1 MQRHKDSRNW
11 ALKAKE
17 EKTSVLKNQ
26 SKGEKEILLSIRNRT
41 QDKKLAKFKAT
52 IMKDIYLYQQVKEEA
67 KVVLGK
73 RLYKD
78 HLNHKKSGQ
87 YDFTKY

>member
-26 SKGEKEILLSIRNRT
+26 SKGEKEIARRLAKLIPT
-41 QDKKLAKFKAT
+41 IIEYAYPGQLAKFKAT
-52 IMKDIYLYQQVKEEA
+52 IMKDI
-67 KVVLGK
+67 
-73 RLYKD
+73 
-78 HLNHKKSGQ
+78 
-87 YDFTKY
+87 

>member
-26 SKGEKEILLSIRNRT
+26 SKGEKEILYMLRSR
-41 QDKKLAKFKAT
+41 

-67 KVVLGK
+67 KVVLEK